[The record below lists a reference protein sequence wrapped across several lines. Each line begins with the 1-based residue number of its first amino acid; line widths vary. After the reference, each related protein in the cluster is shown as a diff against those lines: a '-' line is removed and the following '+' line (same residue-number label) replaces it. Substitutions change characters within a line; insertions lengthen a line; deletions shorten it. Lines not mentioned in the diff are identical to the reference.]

1 MSKAAIL
8 LRSTRGVDAG
18 KSKKKKKKKKKKL
31 LKLVIIFYKVT
42 IRWFEYFNNVLKVRQ
57 LWITFV
63 FFISLVILGFESS

>member
-18 KSKKKKKKKKKKL
+18 KSKNKKKL
-31 LKLVIIFYKVT
+31 SKLVIIFYKVT